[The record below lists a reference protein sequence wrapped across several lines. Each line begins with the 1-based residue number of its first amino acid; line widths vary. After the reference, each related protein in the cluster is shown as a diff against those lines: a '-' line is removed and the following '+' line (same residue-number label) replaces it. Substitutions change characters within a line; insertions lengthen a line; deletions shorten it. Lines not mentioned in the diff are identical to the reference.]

1 MSLSELMI
9 DIPTQHEQ
17 NVFGQFDA
25 YAKKIERTFHVTLIA
40 RDGQV
45 KILGEQASAEKARR
59 VLTQLTELSR
69 RGNTITEQNVDYA
82 ISLVFE
88 DQEEGIVEIDREL
101 ICHTLQGKPI
111 KPKTLGQKKYV
122 DAIKK
127 DMITFGL
134 GPAGTGKT
142 YLAMAMAITAFKQNE
157 VERIILTRP
166 AIEAGEKLGFLPGD
180 LQSKIDPYLRPLYDA
195 LYQIMGAE
203 SFLKNSEKGLIEVA
217 PLAYMRG
224 RTLDNAFII
233 LDEAQNTTPAQMKM
247 FLTRI
252 GFGSKVV
259 ITGDSTQ
266 KDLPA
271 GTVSGLDVAVKV
283 IKGLEGISICTLTSK
298 AALDYIGC
306 PYEAEINLL
315 LTTNDEIR
323 EMNRMFR
330 QIDKPTDVLSFP
342 MLEYETPGEFSGFE
356 EQGEEAFNP
365 ESGELMLGDIV
376 ISKEK
381 VLEQAEAYGHTPLRE
396 FAFLIA
402 HSMLHLF
409 GYDHMEEDE
418 RQVME
423 AKQREIMEKVQI
435 SR

>member
-1 MSLSELMI
+1 MSLSELII
-9 DIPTQHEQ
+9 DIPAEYEM
-17 NVFGQFDA
+17 NVFGQFHT
-25 YAKKIERTFHVTLIA
+25 YIKKIERTFHVTLIS
-40 RDGQV
+40 RDGAT
-45 KILGEQASAEKARR
+45 KIVGDTIAAQKAQR
-59 VLTQLTELSR
+59 VLTQLVELAK

-88 DQEEGIVEIDREL
+88 DQEEALVSIDKDL

-122 DAIKK
+122 DAIRNG
-127 DMITFGL
+127 MITFGL

-142 YLAMAMAITAFKQNE
+142 YLAMAMAITAFKREE
-157 VERIILTRP
+157 VSRIILTRP

-195 LYQIMGAE
+195 LYQIMGAD

-266 KDLPA
+266 KDLPS
-271 GTVSGLDVAVKV
+271 GTISGLDVAVKV
-283 IKGLEGISICTLTSK
+283 VKDLEGINICTLTSK
-298 AALDYIGC
+298 DVVRHPLVQKIVKAYEDYEKKSSR
-306 PYEAEINLL
+306 P
-315 LTTNDEIR
+315 R
-323 EMNRMFR
+323 ENRR
-330 QIDKPTDVLSFP
+330 KK
-342 MLEYETPGEFSGFE
+342 G
-356 EQGEEAFNP
+356 
-365 ESGELMLGDIV
+365 
-376 ISKEK
+376 
-381 VLEQAEAYGHTPLRE
+381 
-396 FAFLIA
+396 
-402 HSMLHLF
+402 
-409 GYDHMEEDE
+409 
-418 RQVME
+418 
-423 AKQREIMEKVQI
+423 
-435 SR
+435 